1 MPKVI
6 IILLLTKNHDDLKL
20 LMDSNKS
27 SCYPKE
33 GIKEEGRIVFVDH
46 EGIIRNAID
55 EAFINLENAIDPN
68 DLDF

>member
-1 MPKVI
+1 
-6 IILLLTKNHDDLKL
+6 
-20 LMDSNKS
+20 MDSNKS
-27 SCYPKE
+27 SCYPEE